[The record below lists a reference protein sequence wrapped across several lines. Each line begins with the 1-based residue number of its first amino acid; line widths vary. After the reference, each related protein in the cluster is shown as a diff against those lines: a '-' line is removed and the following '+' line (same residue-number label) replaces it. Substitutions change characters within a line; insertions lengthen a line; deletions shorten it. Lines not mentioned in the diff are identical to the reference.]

1 MWGFFFSLLSI
12 HFCRSS
18 RRIRFGIG
26 MRRRRSRMK
35 GRNNNDKQFPVIPR
49 QTKDSPAEETSAR
62 IDFPVFVFST
72 L

>member
-1 MWGFFFSLLSI
+1 LSI

-49 QTKDSPAEETSAR
+49 QTKDSPAEELGNGKEQDAGHLSWLWAAS
-62 IDFPVFVFST
+62 F
-72 L
+72 